1 MNKNVKIFL
10 LMDFVNYLASNI
22 PLFSVSAVII
32 FIAVRNFN
40 IRRKESILFL
50 AFTAIVLF
58 LSVVVETEDYAQRE
72 GLVVLGTV
80 FTSFGYI
87 FRPILLYIF
96 VLLANMEQKRRRRFY
111 VLCSVPLVANFII
124 YMLPLFF
131 GVPGLSTAVFYYKLE
146 ESGMA
151 SFNRGT
157 ALNFFSHA
165 ISIIYLILLFYVS
178 TIRFHGKHR
187 RDGLVFILCD
197 VIILATVA
205 TEMATGR
212 SDLLNIVCEICAMI
226 NYIFIVSVNTSRDPL
241 TNLYDR
247 RTFYE
252 DVSRYKNIVNGFVQI
267 DMNEL
272 KYLNDNFGHG
282 KGDIA
287 LTVLAE
293 AFENSINQSTMC
305 AYRLS
310 GDEFVILMFQ
320 GSLEQLEKTVSSI
333 KARIEESDYS
343 AAMGYYFI
351 DPKVE
356 KISFEEAMKK
366 AEELMYIDKAKYYK
380 ESGHD
385 RRTI

>member
-1 MNKNVKIFL
+1 
-10 LMDFVNYLASNI
+10 MDIANYFASNI
-22 PLFSVSAVII
+22 PLFSISAVIV
-32 FIAVRNFN
+32 FIALRNIK

-50 AFTAIVLF
+50 VFTAIVLL
-58 LSVVVETEDYAQRE
+58 LSVVVEVEDYAQLK

-96 VLLANMEQKRRRRFY
+96 VLLANMEQKRKRRFY
-111 VLCSVPLVANFII
+111 VLCSIPLLANFII
-124 YMLPLFF
+124 YMFPLFF
-131 GVPGLSTAVFYYKLE
+131 GVPGISTLVFYYKLE
-146 ESGMA
+146 ETGMA

-157 ALNFFSHA
+157 FLNFFSHA
-165 ISIIYLILLFYVS
+165 ISVFYLVVLFYVS

-205 TEMATGR
+205 TEVATGR

-252 DVSRYKNIVNGFVQI
+252 DVSRYKNIVNGFIQI

-272 KYLNDNFGHG
+272 KFLNDNYGHDR
-282 KGDIA
+282 GDLA
-287 LTVLAE
+287 LTALAE
-293 AFENSINQSTMC
+293 TFENSINQSTMC

-320 GSLEQLEKTVSSI
+320 GNLDQLEKTVLSI
-333 KARIEESDYS
+333 KAKIEESNYS
-343 AAMGYYFI
+343 AAIGYYFI

-356 KISFEEAMKK
+356 KVSFEEAMKK

>member
-1 MNKNVKIFL
+1 
-10 LMDFVNYLASNI
+10 MDIANYFASNI
-22 PLFSVSAVII
+22 PLFSISAVIV
-32 FIAVRNFN
+32 FIALRNIK

-50 AFTAIVLF
+50 VFTAIVLL
-58 LSVVVETEDYAQRE
+58 LSVVVEVEDYAQLK

-87 FRPILLYIF
+87 SRPILLYIF
-96 VLLANMEQKRRRRFY
+96 VLLANMEQKRKRRFY
-111 VLCSVPLVANFII
+111 VLCSIPLLANFII
-124 YMLPLFF
+124 YMFPLFF
-131 GVPGLSTAVFYYKLE
+131 GVPGISTLVFYYKLE
-146 ESGMA
+146 ETGMA

-157 ALNFFSHA
+157 FLNFFSHA
-165 ISIIYLILLFYVS
+165 ISVFYLVVLFYVS

-205 TEMATGR
+205 TEVATGR

-252 DVSRYKNIVNGFVQI
+252 DVSRYKNIVNGFIQI

-272 KYLNDNFGHG
+272 KFLNDNYGHDR
-282 KGDIA
+282 GDLA
-287 LTVLAE
+287 LTALAE
-293 AFENSINQSTMC
+293 TFENSINQSTMC

-320 GSLEQLEKTVSSI
+320 GNLDQLEKTVLSI
-333 KARIEESDYS
+333 KAKIEESNYS
-343 AAMGYYFI
+343 AAIGYYFI

-356 KISFEEAMKK
+356 KVTFEEAMKK